1 MAYFVT
7 HSSGQILPGIAA
19 NSGIYTISTTVDGGR
34 NENNDFIGSVV
45 GEDKLKIEL
54 NFSMMSNEEFQTL
67 LNMFDRKR
75 GGAFVNTFRVF
86 DPRENAF
93 VNMKMYVGD
102 RSGRPLMVD
111 RNSFRPTAWVDVSA
125 NLIQV

>member
-19 NSGIYTISTTVDGGR
+19 NSGIYTISPTVDGGR

-54 NFSMMSNEEFQTL
+54 NFAMMSPEEFQTL

-75 GGAFVNTFRVF
+75 GGSFVNTFRIF
-86 DPRENAF
+86 DPRVNDF

-102 RSGRPLMVD
+102 RTGRPLMVD

>member
-54 NFSMMSNEEFQTL
+54 NFAMMSPEEFQTL

-75 GGAFVNTFRVF
+75 GGSFVNTFRIF
-86 DPRENAF
+86 DPRVNDF

-102 RSGRPLMVD
+102 RTGRPLMVD
-111 RNSFRPTAWVDVSA
+111 RNSFRPTGWVDVSY

>member
-54 NFSMMSNEEFQTL
+54 NFAMMSPEEFRTL

-75 GGAFVNTFRVF
+75 GGSFVNTFRIF
-86 DPRENAF
+86 DPRVNDF

-102 RSGRPLMVD
+102 RTGRPLMVD